1 MILGT
6 TYTACQ
12 TFNRNVTFYW
22 LCLKQWFSCPLW
34 NKRCT
39 IMGYRVFYLCGLC
52 YVSLRKVI
60 QKRSLEGGKI
70 CWNCFEGMVLKLQR
84 AANRGIPAG
93 KIQLFQRQKKVRSK
107 KKPPTD
113 WKHCFET
120 QNAWQ
125 FGKSCVNKKQGSTL
139 ANTWRV
145 GEPLKYIYMH
155 CINLFC
161 LNQYF

>member
-1 MILGT
+1 M
-6 TYTACQ
+6 
-12 TFNRNVTFYW
+12 
-22 LCLKQWFSCPLW
+22 
-34 NKRCT
+34 
-39 IMGYRVFYLCGLC
+39 
-52 YVSLRKVI
+52 
-60 QKRSLEGGKI
+60 
-70 CWNCFEGMVLKLQR
+70 LKLQR

-145 GEPLKYIYMH
+145 GEQLKYIYASH
-155 CINLFC
+155 KSILSEPVFLSIFYDKNYLI
-161 LNQYF
+161 LILLI